1 MEKEVIQNV
10 VSESYKY
17 GLAVTILVVLN
28 IALSAFIFFMWKQT
42 IKEKNELVEVIKEN
56 TAAFTSL
63 QGTINQLQGTITTL
77 IQLIRK

>member
-28 IALSAFIFFMWKQT
+28 IAFATFIFFMWKQT
-42 IKEKNELVEVIKEN
+42 LKEKKEMIEVIKEN
-56 TAAFTSL
+56 TAAFSSL
-63 QGTINQLQGTITTL
+63 QGVINNMQGTITTL
-77 IQLIRK
+77 IQIINR